1 MPPKKQDFTA
11 QPGTEDFIRQAKEYT
26 LDGAK
31 GVLRTL
37 KARRKEA
44 VKLIDEEISFV
55 ENVITYKED
64 QV

>member
-11 QPGTEDFIRQAKEYT
+11 QPGTEDFIRQADAYS

-37 KARRKEA
+37 KHRRAEA
-44 VKLIDEEISFV
+44 VKPIDEEISFV
-55 ENVITYKED
+55 ENVIKYKEEKS
-64 QV
+64 